1 MFGTILQRMIFW
13 ELLRVFAITLVC
25 LTGLFTIGGA
35 IAAASQRG
43 LAPAQLLAV
52 LPLMIPMSLPYTI
65 PATTLF
71 ATCNVYG
78 RLAKDNEITALR
90 AAGVNLFTILKPAF
104 VLGVAACL
112 LTLGLSLHTIPKSFA
127 RMRAHLLG
135 DVNEMLLTVLKRQGS
150 FKLQKVPYV
159 IFARDVQDD
168 RLIDS
173 VFKRRSGRG
182 PGYDTVARAK
192 EARLRVEPRIDPET
206 GKTINE
212 VVVEMSQC
220 VFCGD
225 NKNGAP
231 PVFFTQ
237 YKEFR
242 ERLPDEVFAN
252 RETPPASDVVWTE
265 LVHGAERLR
274 EREARFD
281 DAIRAH
287 ARRVQSNPKAT
298 KHDKDVLTYYRNA
311 QKYSLREYHSYEVEK
326 HLRLSLAL
334 GCCCFVLV
342 GAPVG
347 IWTNRADFLSS
358 FVIGFLPTIALYY
371 PTVMSLTNLAKDG
384 KAPIVPSLWFA
395 DVLFAAA
402 AVFLCWRLV
411 RK

>member
-13 ELLRVFAITLVC
+13 ELLRVFAITLLC
-25 LTGLFTIGGA
+25 LTGLFAIGGA

-90 AAGVNLFTILKPAF
+90 AAGVNLVAILKPAM
-104 VLGVAACL
+104 VLGVLASVMTL
-112 LTLGLSLHTIPKSFA
+112 LLSMYTIPQSFA

-135 DVNEMLLTVLKRQGS
+135 DANEMLLTILKRQGS

-159 IFARDVQDD
+159 IFARDVQGD
-168 RLIDS
+168 RLIDA
-173 VFKRRSGRG
+173 VFKRRSGADQK
-182 PGYDTVARAK
+182 YDTVARAK
-192 EARLRVEPRIDPET
+192 EARLRVEQRVDAAT
-206 GKTINE
+206 GKIVNE

-252 RETPPASDVVWTE
+252 PETPPASDVTWPE
-265 LVHGAERLR
+265 LVRRAEMLH
-274 EREARFD
+274 EREAAYEAKVRS
-281 DAIRAH
+281 I
-287 ARRVQSNPKAT
+287 VQEFNAKANPT
-298 KHDKDVLTYYRNA
+298 KQDRDIVQHYVNSRKFTM
-311 QKYSLREYHSYEVEK
+311 RELHSYEVEK
-326 HLRLSLAL
+326 HLRVSLAL

-342 GAPVG
+342 GVPVG
-347 IWTNRADFLSS
+347 IWTNRSDFLSS

-371 PTVMSLTNLAKDG
+371 PAMMCLTNLAKDG
-384 KAPIVPSLWFA
+384 KAPIGPAMWLTDILFLLSSL
-395 DVLFAAA
+395 
-402 AVFLCWRLV
+402 FLCWRLV
-411 RK
+411 RR

>member
-13 ELLRVFAITLVC
+13 DLLRVFAITLVC
-25 LTGLFTIGGA
+25 LTGLFAIGGA

-78 RLAKDNEITALR
+78 RLAKDNEVTALR
-90 AAGVNLFTILKPAF
+90 AAGVSLMTILKPAL
-104 VLGVAACL
+104 VLGSGACL
-112 LTLGLSLHTIPKSFA
+112 LTLGLSLYTIPKSFA
-127 RMRAHLLG
+127 QMRAHLLG
-135 DVNEMLLTVLKRQGS
+135 DVNEVLLTVLKRQGS

-159 IFARDVQDD
+159 IFARDVQGD
-168 RLIDS
+168 RLVDA
-173 VFKRRSGRG
+173 VFKRRAGNG
-182 PGYDTVARAK
+182 HQYDTVARAK
-192 EARLRVEPRIDPET
+192 EARLRVEQRLDPET

-231 PVFFTQ
+231 PVLYTQ

-242 ERLPDEVFAN
+242 ERLPDEIFAN
-252 RETPPASDVVWTE
+252 RETPPASDVVWAE
-265 LVHGAERLR
+265 LVRRRIVLR
-274 EREARFD
+274 EREEAF
-281 DAIRAH
+281 AATIQAKSNE
-287 ARRVQSNPKAT
+287 VQANAQAT
-298 KHDKDVLTYYRNA
+298 KHDRDVVQFYRNA
-311 QKYSLREYHSYEVEK
+311 QKYSLREYRSYETEI

-371 PTVMSLTNLAKDG
+371 PTVMCLTNLAKDG
-384 KAPIVPSLWFA
+384 KAPIAPALWCA

-402 AVFLCWRLV
+402 SIFMCWRLV
-411 RK
+411 RR